1 MLREEESPS
10 RSFPSGVIG
19 IYALLVSG
27 TIAAWMSTLVAFR
40 NDVILLST
48 AFLAFSLGPRHAVDG
63 VDADHIATI
72 DERHANT
79 SVGARRGIKLLLL

>member
-1 MLREEESPS
+1 MLREQESPS
-10 RSFPSGVIG
+10 RSFRSGVIG

-27 TIAAWMSTLVAFR
+27 TIAAWMSTFVAFR

-48 AFLAFSLGPRHAVDG
+48 AFLAFSLGPRHAVD
-63 VDADHIATI
+63 ADHIATI

-79 SVGARRGIKLLLL
+79 SVGVHRWDQAATIVAG